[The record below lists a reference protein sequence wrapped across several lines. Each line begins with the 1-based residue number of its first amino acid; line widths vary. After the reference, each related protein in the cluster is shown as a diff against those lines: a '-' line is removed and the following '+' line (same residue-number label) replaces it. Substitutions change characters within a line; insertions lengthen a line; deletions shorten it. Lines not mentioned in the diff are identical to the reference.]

1 MFYFGGSRKR
11 FFQINGSTRSKYST
25 NSFYFIFFSFE
36 SPKFNFVNVMNL
48 LKISRECYVSVLGAM
63 LLYIQQTY
71 SNLFFCRNDRQ
82 NLSNSEFLLTN
93 LQKFSLQLRK
103 FLQIQILSGSNNAV
117 TILAVFTG

>member
-1 MFYFGGSRKR
+1 MVRESG

-93 LQKFSLQLRK
+93 LQKFFFAIEKVSADSDTFWFK
-103 FLQIQILSGSNNAV
+103 
-117 TILAVFTG
+117 